1 MTSKITSIDFY
12 ILQSGEEKR
21 PHWVSLFKV
30 PSANE
35 LLVRVK
41 TGDGVEGFGLA
52 TSYTDISPITNVV
65 KSGIA
70 DVIIGMDALAPE
82 QIYQKLFGL
91 TSTRTATENHWG
103 RRSGVLGYCWQ
114 DCWFAFVPTVWW
126 IPQSSAMLCHLCLL
140 PRR

>member
-1 MTSKITSIDFY
+1 MTSNITSIDFY
-12 ILQSGEEKR
+12 ILQGGEEKR

-70 DVIIGMDALAPE
+70 EQIIGMDALAPE

-91 TSTRTATENHWG
+91 TSTRTATENHWS
-103 RRSGVLGYCWQ
+103 REALIR
-114 DCWFAFVPTVWW
+114 
-126 IPQSSAMLCHLCLL
+126 ISSAVDLACWDRKLSAM
-140 PRR
+140 